1 MIQGDKKDPQSDRSR
16 LGDPAGDPATDQA
29 KPVARGK
36 EINSPF
42 VAPVWRRQDTVFLF
56 LIVLVAALFRLLNL
70 DYMEFKGDEAGNLF
84 LASALVSGQSF
95 PLVGIMSSIASYTPP
110 FFVYLMAIPVLF
122 SRNPLIAAGFV
133 ALLNCAAVGLTYVFC
148 RRYFGQIA
156 AIIAAV
162 FFAVNPWAVF
172 YSRKIWQ
179 QDVLP
184 LFVVGFFFSL
194 LAVVCEGRKKHLL
207 SCFACLAAA
216 TQLHLSSVYFLVV
229 LLVVAAAFRPKA
241 GWRIWL
247 GGIGIFLVSYAPY
260 VVYDLLHQGYDTKIY
275 LHAFSAH
282 SHIHP
287 EALLTPLALGSTLGF
302 MHFADWPALDLLQ
315 LLLFVAGVVYLFF
328 RLRDPKYATL
338 LLWYLVPTAF
348 LLISKLVLYPH
359 YFICFFPI
367 QFVVVGVVVSAVIQ
381 DMKPRDRALKYAT
394 AALMV
399 VLAGYQML
407 SSVRFVTAIAEPG
420 PLAWSWYGADYGPPF
435 RVRVQ
440 EIRELAQRGIVDPAT
455 VQKELL
461 QGKPPDAEINYNV
474 TATEYLVENLNSIP

>member
-1 MIQGDKKDPQSDRSR
+1 MKQLEHEIARNDRPQG
-16 LGDPAGDPATDQA
+16 GDDATDHA
-29 KPVARGK
+29 APAANEKAVKG
-36 EINSPF
+36 PF
-42 VAPVWRRQDTVFLF
+42 LAPAWGGRDTVFCF
-56 LIVLVAALFRLLNL
+56 LIVLAAAVLRLLNL
-70 DYMEFKGDEAGNLF
+70 NYMEFKGDEAGNLF
-84 LASALVSGQSF
+84 IAIDLVSGRTF
-95 PLVGIMSSIASYTPP
+95 PLVGIMSSIGTYTPA
-110 FFVYLMAIPVLF
+110 FFAYLMAIPVIF
-122 SRNPLIAAGFV
+122 TRNPLLAAGFV

-156 AIIAAV
+156 AIIAAG

-184 LFVVGFFFSL
+184 VFVVGFFFSL

-207 SCFACLAAA
+207 TCFACLAAA
-216 TQLHLSSVYFLVV
+216 TQLHLSSVYYLLVLVV
-229 LLVVAAAFRPKA
+229 VMAAFRPKV

-247 GGIGIFLVSYAPY
+247 GGIGIFAASYVPY
-260 VVYDLLHQGYDTKIY
+260 VVYDLLHQGYDVKLY
-275 LHAFSAH
+275 MHAFSAH
-282 SHIHP
+282 SHFHR
-287 EALLTPLALGSTLGF
+287 EALVMPLALGSTLGF
-302 MHFADWPALDLLQ
+302 MHFADWPALDLFQALVVVVG
-315 LLLFVAGVVYLFF
+315 LVYLFV
-328 RLRDPKYATL
+328 RRRDPRHTTL
-338 LLWYLVPTAF
+338 LLWYCVPTVF
-348 LLISKLVLYPH
+348 LMMSKLVLYPH
-359 YFICFFPI
+359 YFICFYPI

-381 DMKPRDRALKYAT
+381 DMKPRDRALKYVT

-440 EIRELAQRGIVDPAT
+440 EIRELAQKGIVDPAT

-474 TATEYLVENLNSIP
+474 TATEYLVENIKAIR